1 MSIPIPPTAPPFE
14 PGHPAAEIHASRPN
28 THPQGITKHLLA
40 HTGLILVSVGFL
52 FPIAWMVSA
61 SFTPSDQI
69 FSSGIRFFP
78 AHPTLDNYREAF
90 QSLPLLRNLGN
101 SVIISGVYTLGA
113 LFLCSLAAFAFAK
126 LDFPFR
132 HTLFTIL
139 LATMM
144 VPALMTLLPS
154 FIIMSDLHWVNTYQ
168 SVIVPGLANAF
179 GIFFMRQYMISI
191 PNELIDSAR
200 VDGAG
205 NFRIFWTIIVPLCR
219 PALAVLGIMQIIGQW
234 NQFLWPLIM
243 LRDNSMYT
251 IVLAVASLPSSNFNT
266 PWGVVMVGGTVAVAP
281 LIIIFLIMQRS
292 IIAGIMAG
300 GLKG

>member
-1 MSIPIPPTAPPFE
+1 MNTKQIAQKPVRASATNRRR
-14 PGHPAAEIHASRPN
+14 GAE
-28 THPQGITKHLLA
+28 
-40 HTGLILVSVGFL
+40 SVGPVKMASGQLVLLVISVLFL

-61 SFTPSDQI
+61 SFTPSEEI
-69 FSSGIRFFP
+69 FSSGLRFFP
-78 AHPTLDNYREAF
+78 ANPTLENYQTAF
-90 QSLPLLRNLGN
+90 TSLPLLRNLGN
-101 SVIISGVYTLGA
+101 SVIIAGVYTVGA

-126 LDFPFR
+126 FNFPGR
-132 HTLFTIL
+132 NVLFTIL
-139 LATMM
+139 LGTMM

-154 FIIMSDLHWVNTYQ
+154 FIIMSNLQWVNTYQ

-179 GIFFMRQYMISI
+179 GIFFMRQYMIGI
-191 PNELIDSAR
+191 PDELIDAAR

-205 NFRIFWTIIVPLCR
+205 SFRIFWRIMLPLCR
-219 PALAVLGIMQIIGQW
+219 PALAVLAIMQVISQW

-251 IVLAVASLPSSNFNT
+251 IVLAVAALPSSNFNT
-266 PWGVVMVGGTVAVAP
+266 PWGVVMVGGTVAVLP
-281 LIIIFLIMQRS
+281 LIITFLIMQRG

>member
-1 MSIPIPPTAPPFE
+1 MNTKQIAQKPVRASATNRRR
-14 PGHPAAEIHASRPN
+14 GAE
-28 THPQGITKHLLA
+28 
-40 HTGLILVSVGFL
+40 SVGPVKMASGQLVLLVISILFL

-61 SFTPSDQI
+61 SFTPSEEI
-69 FSSGIRFFP
+69 FSSGLRFFP
-78 AHPTLDNYREAF
+78 ANPTLENYQTAF
-90 QSLPLLRNLGN
+90 TSLPLLRNLGN
-101 SVIISGVYTLGA
+101 SVIIAGVYTVGA

-126 LDFPFR
+126 FNFPGR
-132 HTLFTIL
+132 NVLFTIL
-139 LATMM
+139 LGTMM

-154 FIIMSDLHWVNTYQ
+154 FIIMSNLQWVNTYQ

-179 GIFFMRQYMISI
+179 GIFFMRQYMIGI
-191 PNELIDSAR
+191 PDELIDAAR

-205 NFRIFWTIIVPLCR
+205 SFRIFWRIMLPLCR
-219 PALAVLGIMQIIGQW
+219 PALAVLAIMQVISQW

-251 IVLAVASLPSSNFNT
+251 IVLAVAALPSSNFNT
-266 PWGVVMVGGTVAVAP
+266 PWGVVMVGGTVAVLP
-281 LIIIFLIMQRS
+281 LIITFLIMQRG

>member
-1 MSIPIPPTAPPFE
+1 MNTKQIAQE
-14 PGHPAAEIHASRPN
+14 PVRASATSRRRGAE
-28 THPQGITKHLLA
+28 
-40 HTGLILVSVGFL
+40 SVGPVKMASGQLVLLVISILFL

-61 SFTPSDQI
+61 SFTPSEEI
-69 FSSGIRFFP
+69 FSSGLRFFP
-78 AHPTLDNYREAF
+78 ANPTLENYQTAF
-90 QSLPLLRNLGN
+90 TSLPLLRNLGN
-101 SVIISGVYTLGA
+101 SVIIAGVYTVGA

-126 LDFPFR
+126 FNFPGR
-132 HTLFTIL
+132 NVLFTIL
-139 LATMM
+139 LGTMM

-154 FIIMSDLHWVNTYQ
+154 FIIMSNLQWVNTYQ

-179 GIFFMRQYMISI
+179 GIFFMRQYMIGI
-191 PNELIDSAR
+191 PDELIDAAR

-205 NFRIFWTIIVPLCR
+205 SFRIFWRIMLPLCR
-219 PALAVLGIMQIIGQW
+219 PALAVLAIMQVISQW

-251 IVLAVASLPSSNFNT
+251 IVLAVAALPSSNFNT
-266 PWGVVMVGGTVAVAP
+266 PWGVVMVGGTVAVLP
-281 LIIIFLIMQRS
+281 LIITFLIMQRG